1 MEGEKVQRELLGAV
15 RHVAQSRTGI
25 SVRGFL
31 FTRRQPVE

>member
-1 MEGEKVQRELLGAV
+1 MEGEKVQPVLLGAV
-15 RHVAQSRTGI
+15 RHDAQSRTDV